1 MSNITYDWPPQ
12 TLSNLMGA
20 YDEGK
25 WETRVID
32 FAAAGTL
39 KRGTVISLD
48 AGGKGVIAAA
58 GNENQ
63 AYGILLDEVIDTT
76 VTAPIGSV
84 ARAGSFKANQL
95 LVSVGTDATKLT
107 AALRQQGIFLEGELV
122 VPSL

>member
-1 MSNITYDWPPQ
+1 MSNFTYDWPPQ

-20 YDEGK
+20 YDEGE
-25 WETRVID
+25 WETKVID

-58 GNENQ
+58 GNEAQ
-63 AYGILLDEVIDTT
+63 AYGILLDESLDTT
-76 VTAPIGSV
+76 VTSPVGSV

-95 LVSVGTDATKLT
+95 IVSTGTNATMLT
-107 AALRQQGIFLEGELV
+107 SALRQAGIFLEGDLI
-122 VPSL
+122 VP